1 MAFRFCYLEKTESSV
16 PRQKEQVLKIYLAG
30 PIFSEADQQ
39 WLRGLKER
47 IEETGRAKGKKV
59 EVIWPYELIS
69 RSDIESLGD
78 SAKQEV
84 FEQCKSCLDRAD
96 LLIALLDGSQVDD
109 GTAWELG
116 YFYSIRDRAKII
128 GIRTD
133 FRNAGETRSS
143 VVNAMIEMS
152 CERIVRSVEELLRML
167 PGMS

>member
-1 MAFRFCYLEKTESSV
+1 M
-16 PRQKEQVLKIYLAG
+16 KIYLAG

-47 IEETGRAKGKKV
+47 IEESGRAKGKKV
-59 EVIWPYELIS
+59 EVVWPYELIS

-84 FEQCKSCLDRAD
+84 FHRCKSNLDRAD

-109 GTAWELG
+109 GTAWEVG
-116 YFYSIRDRAKII
+116 YFFSVRDRSKII

-133 FRNAGETRSS
+133 FRNAGETETSM
-143 VVNAMIEMS
+143 VNAMIEMS
-152 CERIVRSVEELLRML
+152 CGRIVGSVEELLEAL
-167 PGMS
+167 SEIL